1 MAFPHLFHLPP
12 PPTSPTTTSYLS
24 HHPHLSHPPS
34 LNRWYRDPSLPVGR
48 TEITRFPHAVL
59 EVKLSLAEGETAP
72 AWVTELIE
80 SGMLTEV
87 HKFSKFIHGTCT
99 LFPDMVQ
106 AVPYW
111 VDDESVR
118 PSMLMSAPAVHPAAA
133 GYVVCVC
140 AVVGNVGEG
149 DVLGEVGWAW
159 VCTISTYTP
168 QHPHPP
174 QTHPVPTHK
183 YHKPTSPASEGSSM
197 DSNTPFWVI
206 VPPFSSSV
214 HEMMLAEMASLDSWI
229 GGFWTDLK
237 SNASQRS
244 IQPP

>member
-1 MAFPHLFHLPP
+1 MLLLAYVRADHQYQPLTVFCTQNMNKSFHIYMSACPLSPNPTHLHIKAIHTIFTSELLLLLLLLLLLVLLYVFPRQARPVP
-12 PPTSPTTTSYLS
+12 
-24 HHPHLSHPPS
+24 
-34 LNRWYRDPSLPVGR
+34 RWYRDPTLPVGR

-72 AWVTELIE
+72 AWVTELLE

-133 GYVVCVC
+133 GCVWICVRTMWVCVRTIF
-140 AVVGNVGEG
+140 AETPSLFH
-149 DVLGEVGWAW
+149 LGILWLLP
-159 VCTISTYTP
+159 I
-168 QHPHPP
+168 
-174 QTHPVPTHK
+174 
-183 YHKPTSPASEGSSM
+183 
-197 DSNTPFWVI
+197 I
-206 VPPFSSSV
+206 
-214 HEMMLAEMASLDSWI
+214 
-229 GGFWTDLK
+229 
-237 SNASQRS
+237 
-244 IQPP
+244 

>member
-1 MAFPHLFHLPP
+1 MLVFLFLKNVIHHFPQRTCMHSSPHTHTSSPP
-12 PPTSPTTTSYLS
+12 PPQHTHSP
-24 HHPHLSHPPS
+24 PHTH
-34 LNRWYRDPSLPVGR
+34 RWYRDPSLPVGR

-133 GYVVCVC
+133 GYVMWWVVVV
-140 AVVGNVGEG
+140 VVGLVVVGT
-149 DVLGEVGWAW
+149 V
-159 VCTISTYTP
+159 
-168 QHPHPP
+168 
-174 QTHPVPTHK
+174 
-183 YHKPTSPASEGSSM
+183 
-197 DSNTPFWVI
+197 
-206 VPPFSSSV
+206 
-214 HEMMLAEMASLDSWI
+214 
-229 GGFWTDLK
+229 
-237 SNASQRS
+237 
-244 IQPP
+244 